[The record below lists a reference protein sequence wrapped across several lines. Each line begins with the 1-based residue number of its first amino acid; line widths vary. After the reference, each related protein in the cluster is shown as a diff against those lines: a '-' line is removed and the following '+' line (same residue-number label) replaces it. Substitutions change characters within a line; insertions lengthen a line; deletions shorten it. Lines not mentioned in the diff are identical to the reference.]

1 MRRTKTDSTA
11 KVIEVT
17 EMQLIQIG
25 NPEPKPT
32 VTIREMFQQMAS
44 REAEMVRAARQRIEI
59 PSTRKRTRA

>member
-1 MRRTKTDSTA
+1 
-11 KVIEVT
+11 
-17 EMQLIQIG
+17 MQLIQIG